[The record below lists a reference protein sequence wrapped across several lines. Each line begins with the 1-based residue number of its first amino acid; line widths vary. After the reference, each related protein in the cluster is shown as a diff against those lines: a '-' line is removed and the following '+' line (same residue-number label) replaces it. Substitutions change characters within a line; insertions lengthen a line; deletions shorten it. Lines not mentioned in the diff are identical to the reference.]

1 MIYAYEPGKATYAQN
16 YTITVD
22 NASVSAEIPVE
33 KAPSNPT
40 GLPYTDVAADSWY
53 YEAVKY
59 VTDQG
64 IMNGTTPTTFSPMTT
79 TSRAMLS
86 PCSGGGGEPCGEL
99 PQDFT
104 DVKEDAYY
112 AEAVRWAA
120 SEGIVA
126 RL

>member
-1 MIYAYEPGKATYAQN
+1 MSRQGDYAQN

-59 VTDQG
+59 VTDQ
-64 IMNGTTPTTFSPMTT
+64 
-79 TSRAMLS
+79 AL
-86 PCSGGGGEPCGEL
+86 
-99 PQDFT
+99 
-104 DVKEDAYY
+104 
-112 AEAVRWAA
+112 
-120 SEGIVA
+120 
-126 RL
+126 